1 LTISKKELLLRAET
15 IRLIRQFFNANDYLE
30 VETPNLIPAPAPET
44 HIDAIRAGD
53 LFLHTSPELCMK
65 RLLCAGYSHI
75 FQISKCY
82 RDGERGSL
90 HLPEFT
96 LLEWYHAGIDYF
108 RLMEECEEMIIFLAE
123 ELGFGETIE
132 YLDKDINLKGPWE
145 RISVDEAFQ
154 KYTKY
159 PVERALNN
167 GSFDEI
173 MVEEIEP
180 GLPADRPVFL
190 YDYPASL
197 AALARIKEDDPRWAE
212 RFELYVGGL
221 ELANAFS
228 ELTDVQEQ
236 EKRFNKEN
244 ANRVRLKKKRYPIPQ
259 RFLDELHLMPDSA
272 GIAFG
277 IDRLVMLFANK
288 SKIDDIVTFTPEE
301 L

>member
-1 LTISKKELLLRAET
+1 MTISKKELLLRAET
-15 IRLIRQFFNANDYLE
+15 IRLIRQFFNANNYLE

-154 KYTKY
+154 KLT
-159 PVERALNN
+159 RL
-167 GSFDEI
+167 
-173 MVEEIEP
+173 M
-180 GLPADRPVFL
+180 
-190 YDYPASL
+190 
-197 AALARIKEDDPRWAE
+197 IKD
-212 RFELYVGGL
+212 
-221 ELANAFS
+221 
-228 ELTDVQEQ
+228 
-236 EKRFNKEN
+236 
-244 ANRVRLKKKRYPIPQ
+244 
-259 RFLDELHLMPDSA
+259 
-272 GIAFG
+272 
-277 IDRLVMLFANK
+277 
-288 SKIDDIVTFTPEE
+288 
-301 L
+301 